1 MSSFTPKDIV
11 RLFELLNHE
20 MRLESLEGEVYLVG
34 GAVMCLVFN
43 AWPATKGVDAYFQ
56 PAQKIRAAAAQ
67 VGVKAG
73 IKEDWL
79 NDVVKG
85 YFSSKGEYDTFLE
98 LTHLHVFA
106 ARAEYLLAMKCLA
119 MRIGEEFHDLDD
131 IRYLIRHLNL
141 KTYQE
146 ARDVMMRFYPL
157 ERFPQKTL
165 YALEEIFEGSG
176 SFPTPHPERSPEA
189 TPRGEVEGS
198 LAKDPSIRPSGSL
211 PGPSR
216 FPAGRSGGA
225 GRVSPDI
232 KNSPRAQIFEPQKG
246 QQ

>member
-1 MSSFTPKDIV
+1 MSSFTKKDIV
-11 RLFELLNHE
+11 RLFELLNDQ

-43 AWPATKGVDAYFQ
+43 ARPSTKDVDAYFQ
-56 PAQKIRAAAAQ
+56 PAQKIRVAAAR

-79 NDVVKG
+79 NDAVKG
-85 YFSSKGEYDTFLE
+85 YFSDQGEYDTFLE
-98 LTHLHVFA
+98 LTNLRVFV

-131 IRYLIRHLNL
+131 IRYLIRYLNL

-146 ARDVMMRFYPL
+146 TLDVMTRFYPL

-165 YALEEIFEGSG
+165 YALEEIF
-176 SFPTPHPERSPEA
+176 T
-189 TPRGEVEGS
+189 
-198 LAKDPSIRPSGSL
+198 L
-211 PGPSR
+211 
-216 FPAGRSGGA
+216 
-225 GRVSPDI
+225 
-232 KNSPRAQIFEPQKG
+232 
-246 QQ
+246 

>member
-1 MSSFTPKDIV
+1 MSSFTKKDIV
-11 RLFELLNHE
+11 RLFELLNDQ

-43 AWPATKGVDAYFQ
+43 ARPSTKDVDAYFQ
-56 PAQKIRAAAAQ
+56 PAQKIRVAAAR

-79 NDVVKG
+79 NDAVKG
-85 YFSSKGEYDTFLE
+85 YFSGQGEYDTFLE
-98 LTHLHVFA
+98 LTNLRVFV

-131 IRYLIRHLNL
+131 IRYLIRYLNL

-146 ARDVMMRFYPL
+146 TLDVMTRFYPL

-165 YALEEIFEGSG
+165 YALEEIF
-176 SFPTPHPERSPEA
+176 T
-189 TPRGEVEGS
+189 
-198 LAKDPSIRPSGSL
+198 L
-211 PGPSR
+211 
-216 FPAGRSGGA
+216 
-225 GRVSPDI
+225 
-232 KNSPRAQIFEPQKG
+232 
-246 QQ
+246 